1 MIRAAQYGYASMQR
15 LPAPLEDIV
24 LTARCDG
31 QDCSSTLVARPE
43 TRPKVSNTSQRL
55 PFLTFLYICKL
66 PRATPGF
73 ILRNISDR
81 GFSQEE
87 NASD

>member
-1 MIRAAQYGYASMQR
+1 MIRAARYGYASMQR
-15 LPAPLEDIV
+15 LPAPFEEIV
-24 LTARCDG
+24 LTARCNRH
-31 QDCSSTLVARPE
+31 DCSLTLVARPE
-43 TRPKVSNTSQRL
+43 TRPKVRIHLSAL
-55 PFLTFLYICKL
+55 PFLAFLYICKL

-73 ILRNISDR
+73 VLRNISDS